1 MSDLR
6 IKTKFYLI
14 ATINI
19 RNFHIIDQLVYASK
33 VKKTNMFDWTQER
46 TLAITDNAIYNIH
59 KHQIK
64 RCIYIKDI
72 GGMTKT
78 VFPSKCT
85 TEFTIH
91 VPSTYDYRFVSEK

>member
-1 MSDLR
+1 MTKMSAR
-6 IKTKFYLI
+6 INQNYHS
-14 ATINI
+14 
-19 RNFHIIDQLVYASK
+19 HIFIDRLVYASK

-59 KHQIK
+59 KKQIK
-64 RCIYIKDI
+64 RCIAIKDI

-78 VFPSKCT
+78 VWPSKCNN
-85 TEFTIH
+85 EFTVH

>member
-1 MSDLR
+1 ML
-6 IKTKFYLI
+6 L
-14 ATINI
+14 
-19 RNFHIIDQLVYASK
+19 DQLLYANK

-59 KHQIK
+59 KKSIK
-64 RCIYIKDI
+64 RCIHFKDI

-78 VFPSKCT
+78 VWPSKCV

-91 VPSTYDYRFVSEK
+91 VPSAYDYRFVSEK